1 MLKLSEI
8 ISLPIIN
15 LFELKIEGTVENV
28 YIHPTTRKITYLKIY
43 NEERDEYSVLE
54 LKNIYK
60 IGKDAVLIA
69 NSNKLTL
76 FENKELILEKMVC
89 PLNSLCFDLS
99 GNILGKINEINIE
112 KNTLHSIET
121 EQNSYPATNIYGLS
135 NAVTLI
141 GNNKVKIN
149 RFSPKTKFSFSKAK
163 TAQKVKIESAIPQK
177 EITNYEF
184 LLKRKLTK
192 DIKNENGEI
201 IAKNGVRVT
210 TNLINKL
217 KCYSKLKELTL
228 NSK

>member
-54 LKNIYK
+54 LKNVYK

-89 PLNSLCFDLS
+89 PLNSFCFDLS

-163 TAQKVKIESAIPQK
+163 TEQKVKIKSAIPQK

>member
-8 ISLPIIN
+8 ISLPVIN

-28 YIHPTTRKITYLKIY
+28 YIHPTTRKVTYLKIY

-76 FENKELILEKMVC
+76 LENKELILEKMVC
-89 PLNSLCFDLS
+89 PLNSFCFDLS
-99 GNILGKINEINIE
+99 GNMLGKINEINIE

-121 EQNSYPATNIYGLS
+121 GQDSYTTSNICGIS
-135 NAVTLI
+135 NNMTIV
-141 GNNKVKIN
+141 GDNKVKISK
-149 RFSPKTKFSFSKAK
+149 FSPKTKFSFSKAK
-163 TAQKVKIESAIPQK
+163 TAQKVKIESTIPQK

-201 IAKNGVRVT
+201 IAKNGVRIT

-217 KCYSKLKELTL
+217 KCYGKLKELTL

>member
-54 LKNIYK
+54 LKNVYK

-89 PLNSLCFDLS
+89 PLNSFCFDLS

>member
-28 YIHPTTRKITYLKIY
+28 YIHPTTRKIAYLKIY
-43 NEERDEYSVLE
+43 NEEREEYSVLE

-89 PLNSLCFDLS
+89 PLNSFCFDLS